1 MRNRGAEEAVVAGG
15 AVVEEAVGAAVEGVV
30 SAAVVVDSVGEGEE
44 AAGAASEAAA
54 VAAEGAGAVVDLE
67 EGAEEDLEEGA
78 DFERD
83 AAIYDLLCKSIF
95 IIHSKNVQYFSKT
108 HSFALLSVLD
118 RPHLTRRML
127 IFLFL
132 LAFSDTVIVEIW
144 L

>member
-1 MRNRGAEEAVVAGG
+1 M
-15 AVVEEAVGAAVEGVV
+15 VEEAVGAAVEGVV

-67 EGAEEDLEEGA
+67 EGAEEEDLEEGA